1 MATEQYNQTGQEDG
15 DFYGNPSTSQPY
27 VVRETNGSAIYYY
40 DCMPEDFAGQLRWPW
55 ITGAVGAFFLL
66 FPVLLNWLTIEIL
79 GGKTS
84 FDGFGTLKGTALN
97 DLQPTN
103 FNNSAFITALNRGDV
118 SVLGFYSFTGWIL
131 IGLAVVALAFSITG
145 FFIKQKWPSYVVAA
159 AGGGALAWT
168 VFQFV
173 SISNTIGG
181 LSKSLKQ
188 VIDAKGTVADETAI
202 VISGGADFAP
212 WIAMVFAALVLFSGV
227 YYAVRG

>member
-15 DFYGNPSTSQPY
+15 EFYGNPSTSQPY
-27 VVRETNGSAIYYY
+27 VVRETNGSAVYYY

-55 ITGAVGAFFLL
+55 ITGAIGAFFLL
-66 FPVLLNWLTIEIL
+66 FPVLLNWLSITIL
-79 GGKTS
+79 GGTTS
-84 FDGFGTLKGTALN
+84 FDGFGTLKGTPVG

-103 FNNSAFITALNRGDV
+103 FNNPGFITALRSGDV
-118 SVLGFYSFTGWIL
+118 TALGFYSFTGWIL

-168 VFQFV
+168 LFQFV
-173 SISNTIGG
+173 SISGKIGD
-181 LSKSLKQ
+181 LSKNLQQ
-188 VIDAKGTVADETAI
+188 VIDAKGTTANEAT
-202 VISGGADFAP
+202 VVLSGGADFAP
-212 WIAMVFAALVLFSGV
+212 WIAMIFASLVLFSGV